1 MTVRSILAT
10 DCGSTT
16 TKAILIELQPNGE
29 YRLVVRGEAPTTVE
43 APFDDVTVGVVNAV
57 REVEEL
63 SGKTLLRRDGERDGK
78 GGGLITP
85 ARDEKTGVDL
95 YLSTS
100 SAGGGL
106 QMTVAGVVMSMSAES
121 AQRAALGAG
130 AIVIDVMAVNDNHPS
145 SGAAKSAGGST
156 QLDVEFH
163 YGLPI
168 PNPTP
173 LRAIFGVGVETGSK
187 SGSHSTVVPV
197 TAGAQIGLGAGV
209 YVGGGVGYYF
219 LNQHRNDSGLD
230 QLSTSTRFGGYGELG
245 YSLPGGLLTVSA
257 KYQAVERA
265 DGFIV
270 SAGLHF

>member
-1 MTVRSILAT
+1 MNLRLTSAFAAL
-10 DCGSTT
+10 TT
-16 TKAILIELQPNGE
+16 TLGLLGSAAQAAPGPALPILGSPNAI
-29 YRLVVRGEAPTTVE
+29 T
-43 APFDDVTVGVVNAV
+43 
-57 REVEEL
+57 
-63 SGKTLLRRDGERDGK
+63 
-78 GGGLITP
+78 
-85 ARDEKTGVDL
+85 
-95 YLSTS
+95 
-100 SAGGGL
+100 
-106 QMTVAGVVMSMSAES
+106 AGVF
-121 AQRAALGAG
+121 
-130 AIVIDVMAVNDNHPS
+130 IPS